1 MFKSASVQSTY
12 STVATRHIRQAI
24 SPTTDNWDW
33 QQRASC
39 RTMSSDTFFF
49 ADGERGESRK
59 KREAL
64 AKEICSTCPVILEC
78 RRFASKAS
86 AAKFPLVVLHIL
98 RSMWE
103 TIGSKL
109 LSDICLYCLNYF
121 MSSVAVLLWICAV
134 STLACAHDDLFSL

>member
-12 STVATRHIRQAI
+12 STAATRHIRQAI

-39 RTMSSDTFFF
+39 RTMSSETFFF
-49 ADGERGESRK
+49 VDGERGESRK

-78 RRFASKAS
+78 RRFASKAEE
-86 AAKFPLVVLHIL
+86 PYGI
-98 RSMWE
+98 W
-103 TIGSKL
+103 GG
-109 LSDICLYCLNYF
+109 LSEDERLGRRQ
-121 MSSVAVLLWICAV
+121 
-134 STLACAHDDLFSL
+134 TR